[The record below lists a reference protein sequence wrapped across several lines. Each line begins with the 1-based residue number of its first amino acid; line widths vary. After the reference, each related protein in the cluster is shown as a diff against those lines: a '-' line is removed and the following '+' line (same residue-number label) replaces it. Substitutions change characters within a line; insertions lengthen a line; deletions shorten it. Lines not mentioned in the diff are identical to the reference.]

1 MRPERPI
8 HERTSQGGAAGARL
22 ARVSRGAIAV
32 RGLGRLLVPVL
43 VAVGLVCTGPTPL
56 ASASVA
62 DPERFVCPVRG
73 SARVSE
79 GDAAAVLGVALER
92 SSELVEEVEL
102 VATPTVPGYVGIVV
116 GVVGDGERREAA
128 ILPMLRC
135 DDSACAGAPLR
146 FRGAARVRVRAVI
159 DLAGYDGDIVVGE
172 GGDLRGPGPRGCPRR
187 PALIVEVIDAP
198 EQGADRLVMIVTMSS
213 PELRVIHSE
222 RSHVGPEGGTTVV
235 ALRFRGTR
243 GGSPSDL
250 VVLRRRHSART
261 GEVGIVREDLFNY
274 VDGRYRSAL

>member
-1 MRPERPI
+1 M
-8 HERTSQGGAAGARL
+8 
-22 ARVSRGAIAV
+22 
-32 RGLGRLLVPVL
+32 LVPVL
-43 VAVGLVCTGPTPL
+43 VPVLVGAGLMCTGPISL
-56 ASASVA
+56 AAASVA
-62 DPERFVCPVRG
+62 EPGRFACPARG

-79 GDAAAVLGVALER
+79 SDGAAALGAALDR
-92 SSELVEEVEL
+92 SSAQVEQVEL
-102 VATPTVPGYVGIVV
+102 VATPTVPGYAGIVV
-116 GVVGDGERREAA
+116 GVVRDGEQREAA

-135 DDSACAGAPLR
+135 GDSACAGRPLR
-146 FRGAARVRVRAVI
+146 FRGAATVHVRAVI

-172 GGDLRGPGPRGCPRR
+172 GAEPRGPGPRGCPRR

-250 VVLRRRHSART
+250 VVLRRRRSAQT
-261 GEVGIVREDLFNY
+261 GEVATVREHLANY
-274 VDGRYRSAL
+274 VDGRYRSAP

>member
-1 MRPERPI
+1 
-8 HERTSQGGAAGARL
+8 
-22 ARVSRGAIAV
+22 
-32 RGLGRLLVPVL
+32 VL
-43 VAVGLVCTGPTPL
+43 VGAGLVCTGPTSL
-56 ASASVA
+56 AAASVA
-62 DPERFVCPVRG
+62 EPERFVCPARG
-73 SARVSE
+73 SAGVSE
-79 GDAAAVLGVALER
+79 GDAAAALGAALGR
-92 SSELVEEVEL
+92 SSEQVEQVEQVEEVEQIEEVEQVEL
-102 VATPTVPGYVGIVV
+102 VATPTVPGYAGIVV

-235 ALRFRGTR
+235 ALRFRATR

-261 GEVGIVREDLFNY
+261 GEVAIVREDLFNY
-274 VDGRYRSAL
+274 VDGRYRSAP